1 MTWTAL
7 TKPEVIACRAHL
19 GEIEAMLTH
28 HVRALTTARA
38 RFGFLVSDVA
48 RRRGTATVE
57 LLTRK
62 VENLER
68 ARQLWLD
75 DFRKTENPKETDS

>member
-7 TKPEVIACRAHL
+7 TNPSVIACRAAL
-19 GEIEAMLTH
+19 GEIDAMLAAH
-28 HVRALTTARA
+28 RRALAVARA
-38 RFGFLVSDVA
+38 RHGFLVSDIA

-57 LLTRK
+57 GLTRK

-68 ARQLWLD
+68 ARELWLD
-75 DFRKTENPKETDS
+75 DFKKTENPKETP